1 MIKRLAAISAILM
14 LASGAAFAGGFRTG
28 LEWGS
33 STLLVHGYHYNYFTA
48 ERYRINEEGSRFVP
62 HFNAYVNAYAG
73 ANVSDNL
80 SAAACIGFSGLEEGK
95 RIFPVFLRTS
105 WHPKGVDNDGLY
117 FTIDIGSC
125 MERAGTTLIGAVG
138 TAYRIAALS
147 WLDIDFL
154 LNFRFLSTSPDIFDP
169 DTGEK
174 IKAEDIR
181 VSSASY
187 YSINFGIAVNF

>member
-1 MIKRLAAISAILM
+1 
-14 LASGAAFAGGFRTG
+14 
-28 LEWGS
+28 
-33 STLLVHGYHYNYFTA
+33 
-48 ERYRINEEGSRFVP
+48 
-62 HFNAYVNAYAG
+62 
-73 ANVSDNL
+73 
-80 SAAACIGFSGLEEGK
+80 
-95 RIFPVFLRTS
+95 
-105 WHPKGVDNDGLY
+105 
-117 FTIDIGSC
+117 
-125 MERAGTTLIGAVG
+125 MERPGTTLLGAVG

-154 LNFRFLSTSPDIFDP
+154 LNFRFLSTRPDIFDP